1 MTKKVNLS
9 EQIKQ
14 KFRNN
19 KLRETNEKLRESNL
33 KLKERIKE
41 LKAFYYI
48 SELVRDKSRS
58 IDDILDKL
66 SKKIGTFWQYP
77 EITAARIRF
86 RDKEFSSANFKSSS
100 WKQSSKIIVDGIES
114 GEIEIYYL
122 EERNHE
128 DEGPFLKEER
138 KLLEALSNIL
148 GEALE
153 NRSAAQELEK
163 SNQRLDSLISQTP
176 SVIYSYTSVADDFE
190 LNYINKNVNNLLG
203 ISSNDFKEHP
213 DKYLEWIHP
222 DDKDLFLKKL
232 SKITYAD
239 KSIDE
244 YRIMDSRGNYHWVR
258 DYQKVC
264 SRENNIIE
272 VVGSFWDIT
281 QYKLVQQEL
290 ERSEKRYRT
299 IFDSA
304 PMGIMIE
311 DKQGNILAANDKLS
325 EITGYAKSELEGSS
339 VFNLMVL
346 PEDQEIAEENIKRII
361 AGEDLEFDILSLKKS
376 DHQHYTHLK
385 ETSIL
390 LGNGEKGVLSMQID
404 INDRIE
410 QEKEIKYLLYRDVLT
425 DLYNRRFI
433 KEELE
438 RLDSSRQLP
447 ISIIMADINGLKI
460 INDSYGHSAGDE
472 LLIKTAEILK
482 KELRQEELLAR
493 YGGDEFIILLPQT
506 SKKEAQVILN
516 RIKESCRRAEEDKL
530 PISISFGLA
539 VKENMEQEIN
549 DVLKQADDLMYQN
562 KLLASRSSKSKIVS
576 SLLSSLKAKSDET
589 QEHALRMISL
599 ASELAEKL
607 ELSNSEINRLAL
619 LATLH
624 DIGKTT
630 ISEKIL
636 TKKAKLTKQEW
647 KIMKEHCER
656 GYKIASSSEEFALVA
671 DEILAHHEYWN
682 GSGYPR
688 GLYAEGIPYLARII
702 SIIDAY
708 DVMTNDRS
716 YSPAVP
722 KEEALKEIERC
733 AGSQF
738 DPELAAEFINM
749 MRDKN

>member
-1 MTKKVNLS
+1 MSKKIKLS
-9 EQIKQ
+9 EQMKQ
-14 KFRNN
+14 KLRNK
-19 KLRETNEKLRESNL
+19 KLQETNEKLRE
-33 KLKERIKE
+33 RIKE
-41 LKAFYYI
+41 LNAFYYI

-58 IDDILDKL
+58 IDEILEKL
-66 SKKIGTFWQYP
+66 SNKIGSFWQYP
-77 EITAARIRF
+77 EITSARI
-86 RDKEFSSANFKSSS
+86 EFKGREFLSSNFIQSS
-100 WKQSSKIIVDGIES
+100 WKQSTKIIVDGIES
-114 GEIEIYYL
+114 GIIEIYYL
-122 EERNHE
+122 KEKPEQA
-128 DEGPFLKEER
+128 EGPFLHEER

-153 NRSAAQELEK
+153 NRTAAQELEK

-176 SVIYSYTSVADDFE
+176 SVIYSYHYRDNSFE
-190 LNYINKNVNNLLG
+190 LDYINKNVKNVLG
-203 ISSNDFKEHP
+203 LDSTDVRERT
-213 DKYLEWIHP
+213 DEYLEWIHP
-222 DDKDLFLKKL
+222 DDRDIFLNKLKKI
-232 SKITYAD
+232 SCAD

-244 YRIMDSRGNYHWVR
+244 YRLLDDKGEYHWVR

-264 SRENNIIE
+264 LREANNIE

-281 QYKLVQQEL
+281 QYKLMQQEL
-290 ERSEKRYRT
+290 KRSEKRYKT

-311 DKQGNILAANDKLS
+311 DKHGNILEANDKLS
-325 EITGYAKSELEGSS
+325 EITGYSKSKLESSS
-339 VFNLMVL
+339 VFDLLVL
-346 PEDQEIAEENIKRII
+346 PEDRENAKNNIKRII
-361 AGEDLEFDILSLKKS
+361 AGEDLEFDIMSLKNGA
-376 DHQHYTHLK
+376 QHHYSHLK
-385 ETSIL
+385 ETNIL
-390 LGNGEKGVLSMQID
+390 LENGEKGVLSMQID
-404 INDRIE
+404 INERIK

-482 KELRQEELLAR
+482 RELRQEELLAR

-506 SKKEAQVILN
+506 TKKEAQIILN
-516 RIKESCRRAEEDKL
+516 RIKESCKKTENDRL
-530 PISISFGLA
+530 PISISLGLA
-539 VKENMEQEIN
+539 VKENKDENLNE
-549 DVLKQADDLMYQN
+549 VLKRADDLMYQN

-599 ASELAEKL
+599 ASELAEEL
-607 ELSNSEINRLAL
+607 DLSNSEINRLSL

-636 TKKAKLTKQEW
+636 TKKAKLNKEEW

-671 DEILAHHEYWN
+671 DEILAHHEWWD

-688 GLYAEGIPYLARII
+688 GLYRDSIPYLARVI

-708 DVMTNDRS
+708 DVMTNERS
-716 YSPAVP
+716 YSSALP
-722 KEEALKEIERC
+722 KEEALEEIARC

-738 DPELAAEFINM
+738 DPELAAAFINM
-749 MRDKN
+749 IKSRG

>member
-9 EQIKQ
+9 ERMKQ
-14 KFRNN
+14 KLRNN
-19 KLRETNEKLRESNL
+19 KLRETNEKLRE
-33 KLKERIKE
+33 RIKE
-41 LKAFYYI
+41 LNAFYYI

-58 IDDILDKL
+58 IDDILKKL
-66 SKKIGTFWQYP
+66 SGKIGSFWQYP
-77 EITAARIRF
+77 DIAAARIVF
-86 RDKEFSSANFKSSS
+86 RDKEFLSSNFKQSS
-100 WKQSSKIIVDGIES
+100 WKQSSKIIVDGVES

-122 EERNHE
+122 EEKPE
-128 DEGPFLKEER
+128 EAEGPFLHEE
-138 KLLEALSNIL
+138 KMLLDALSNIL

-153 NRSAAQELEK
+153 NRTAARELEK
-163 SNQRLDSLISQTP
+163 SNQRLDILISQTP
-176 SVIYSYTSVADDFE
+176 SVIYSYTSVEDNFE

-222 DDKDLFLKKL
+222 DDKDLFLHKL
-232 SKITYAD
+232 RKITYAD

-244 YRIMDSRGNYHWVR
+244 YRIMDRQGNYHWVR

-311 DKQGNILAANDKLS
+311 DKHGNILAANDKLS
-325 EITGYAKSELEGSS
+325 DITGYAKSELEGDN

-346 PEDQEIAEENIKRII
+346 PKDREIAEENIRRII

-376 DHQHYTHLK
+376 DQKHYTHLK

-482 KELRQEELLAR
+482 SELRQEELVAR

-506 SKKEAQVILN
+506 SKTEAQLILN
-516 RIKESCRRAEEDKL
+516 RIKESCRETEEDKL
-530 PISISFGLA
+530 PISISLGLA
-539 VKENMEQEIN
+539 VKENEEDDLN
-549 DVLKQADDLMYQN
+549 EVLKRADDLMYQN

-576 SLLSSLKAKSDET
+576 SLLGSLKAKSDET

-599 ASELAEKL
+599 ASELAEEL
-607 ELSNSEINRLAL
+607 GLSNSEINRLSL

-636 TKKAKLTKQEW
+636 TKKGKLNKDEW

-671 DEILAHHEYWN
+671 DEILTHHEYWD

-688 GLYAEGIPYLARII
+688 GLYADSIPYLARVI

-716 YSPAVP
+716 YSPAVT

-738 DPELAAEFINM
+738 DPELAAAFIKMIRSRN
-749 MRDKN
+749 